1 MCTTTSLVIQMN
13 LFLQFKKISCQD
25 FHNIIIV
32 LDNDEISTLK
42 NAMKQ
47 LEEATCIRFRKALDD
62 DDDFISIV
70 KDDDDQCSSR
80 IGRRGGEQ
88 VRVQIEFNLDYIS

>member
-1 MCTTTSLVIQMN
+1 MFILS
-13 LFLQFKKISCQD
+13 
-25 FHNIIIV
+25 
-32 LDNDEISTLK
+32 DNDEISTLK

-88 VRVQIEFNLDYIS
+88 VGMQVECNEYSNS